1 MGVGLHMRTNDA
13 FRIGIG
19 RSSPENRLPPYL
31 AKSVSNE
38 FATAASQSNR
48 PSTSPHHLVP
58 LREPHV
64 RPFSFPN
71 NHNGGLNATHDF
83 LPDRPTPLPVEG
95 NNNIPYRNR
104 IGSRAGPT

>member
-1 MGVGLHMRTNDA
+1 MGIGLHMRTNDA
-13 FRIGIG
+13 FRIGIS

-58 LREPHV
+58 PREPHV

-71 NHNGGLNATHDF
+71 NHNDGLNATHDF
-83 LPDRPTPLPVEG
+83 LPDRPTLFLVEG

-104 IGSRAGPT
+104 IGSRVGPT

>member
-1 MGVGLHMRTNDA
+1 MGIGLHMRTNDA

-19 RSSPENRLPPYL
+19 RSSPESQLPPYL

-48 PSTSPHHLVP
+48 PSTSPHHIVL

-64 RPFSFPN
+64 RPFSSPN
-71 NHNGGLNATHDF
+71 NHNDGLKVTR
-83 LPDRPTPLPVEG
+83 LST
-95 NNNIPYRNR
+95 
-104 IGSRAGPT
+104 GSPHTISSGRQQQ